1 MISRRPFPI
10 SESFPIADV
19 DIFETTGFSN
29 NGVEIFSITIYEK
42 RGTDVHAMVEP
53 KGQVLERR
61 SAKALIYREANFGV
75 VEKRF
80 YPTSRNFLS
89 DLMVV
94 NSLSFLCIVML
105 LSPCFTNPPVIDL
118 CTSQK
123 PFLTYP
129 DRYFT
134 IIEIFNEGDG
144 IFP

>member
-1 MISRRPFPI
+1 MYMPWLS
-10 SESFPIADV
+10 
-19 DIFETTGFSN
+19 
-29 NGVEIFSITIYEK
+29 
-42 RGTDVHAMVEP
+42 P
-53 KGQVLERR
+53 KGEFWNDGAQKHSFIVKQTLV
-61 SAKALIYREANFGV
+61 YFGI

-80 YPTSRNFLS
+80 YPTSRDFLS